1 MNVINI
7 LQKKVE
13 SLEYLVKK
21 QMDFGDFTN
30 VVDFEGE
37 GINPDGDEEDDRTSE
52 EEDNEL

>member
-1 MNVINI
+1 VINI

-30 VVDFEGE
+30 VVDFEGD